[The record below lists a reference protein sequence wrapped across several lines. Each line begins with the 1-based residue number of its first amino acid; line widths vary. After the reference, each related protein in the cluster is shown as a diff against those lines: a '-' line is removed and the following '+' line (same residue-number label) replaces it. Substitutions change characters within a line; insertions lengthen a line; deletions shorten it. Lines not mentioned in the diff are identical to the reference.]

1 MFHAKTIQL
10 RSMLGIELS
19 ATLVFLA
26 CNTAVTLASGNAE
39 FLDPTSRN
47 SCISEILGFA
57 MAIEYA
63 PNRTTISD
71 DYLQDVTDHLH
82 SADL

>member
-1 MFHAKTIQL
+1 MQKTIQL

-26 CNTAVTLASGNAE
+26 YNTVVTLVSGNAE
-39 FLDPTSRN
+39 FLDPASRN
-47 SCISEILGFA
+47 SYISEILGLA

-63 PNRTTISD
+63 PNRATISD
-71 DYLQDVTDHLH
+71 DYFQDVIDHLY